1 VSDGDGK
8 RSRKGIFIG
17 LVVVLVLV
25 AAAVVTGVAL
35 ATRDSDSTEE
45 RPLKATAVTGFVVI
59 EGAKVTATGTYT
71 GTPGGKGAVLV
82 TLFPQGD
89 LRKGKPV
96 PLKGNV
102 KVYLDG
108 GRFSATLKGTASPLP
123 NNAFAVK
130 GTAKITGGTGTY
142 EGATGSFTF
151 DGGQETGEIVGK
163 PKYEGTIE
171 Y

>member
-1 VSDGDGK
+1 MAVEEGGHRRRLLLTVVS
-8 RSRKGIFIG
+8 IVI
-17 LVVVLVLV
+17 VLA
-25 AAAVVTGVAL
+25 AAAVAVGFAVQ
-35 ATRDSDSTEE
+35 DDDSTTE
-45 RPLKATAVTGFVVI
+45 RPLKATAVTGFIVF

-71 GTPGGKGAVLV
+71 GSPGGRGAVIV

-89 LRKGKPV
+89 LRDGKPV

-102 KVYLDG
+102 KIYLDR
-108 GRFSATLKGTASPLP
+108 GRFSATLKGTATPLP

-130 GTAKITGGTGTY
+130 GTAKIIGGSGQF